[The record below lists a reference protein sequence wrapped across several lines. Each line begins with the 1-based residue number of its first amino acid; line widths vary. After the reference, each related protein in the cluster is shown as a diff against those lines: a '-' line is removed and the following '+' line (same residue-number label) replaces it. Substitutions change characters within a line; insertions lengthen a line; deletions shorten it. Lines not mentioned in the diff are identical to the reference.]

1 MTYSSTL
8 TSEALWPTDV
18 GVMSP
23 LLSDASPCFVERKC
37 KDGYESSQLLTLT
50 VFMSP
55 VSREKSTAQVTEVIS
70 SKWETGFTPQT
81 VLGKKLIALRNKAI
95 AAGVQLLSEEEVLE
109 EVKRRRGE
117 LEGDE
122 ADLY

>member
-1 MTYSSTL
+1 MSSL
-8 TSEALWPTDV
+8 LPDV
-18 GVMSP
+18 LP
-23 LLSDASPCFVERKC
+23 YFVERER
-37 KDGYESSQLLTLT
+37 KDGYESPQLLT

-55 VSREKSTAQVTEVIS
+55 VSREKSTTQVTEVIS

-81 VLGKKLIALRNKAI
+81 VLGKKLISLRNKAI

>member
-8 TSEALWPTDV
+8 TSETLWRTDV

-23 LLSDASPCFVERKC
+23 LLSDASLCFVERKC
-37 KDGYESSQLLTLT
+37 KDGYESPQLLT

>member
-8 TSEALWPTDV
+8 TSEMLWPRDV
-18 GVMSP
+18 GVMSS
-23 LLSDASPCFVERKC
+23 LLPDVLPYFVERERR
-37 KDGYESSQLLTLT
+37 DGYESPQLLT

-55 VSREKSTAQVTEVIS
+55 VSREKSTTQVTEVIS

-81 VLGKKLIALRNKAI
+81 VLGKKLISLRNKAI

>member
-1 MTYSSTL
+1 MAYSSTL
-8 TSEALWPTDV
+8 TSEMLWPRDV
-18 GVMSP
+18 GVMSS
-23 LLSDASPCFVERKC
+23 LLPDVLPYFVERER
-37 KDGYESSQLLTLT
+37 KDGYESPQLLT

-55 VSREKSTAQVTEVIS
+55 VSREKSTTQVTEVIS

-81 VLGKKLIALRNKAI
+81 VLGKKLISLRNKAI

>member
-1 MTYSSTL
+1 
-8 TSEALWPTDV
+8 
-18 GVMSP
+18 
-23 LLSDASPCFVERKC
+23 
-37 KDGYESSQLLTLT
+37 
-50 VFMSP
+50 MSP
-55 VSREKSTAQVTEVIS
+55 VSREKSTTQVTEVIT
-70 SKWETGFTPQT
+70 SKWETGFTPHT

>member
-8 TSEALWPTDV
+8 TSEMLWPRDV
-18 GVMSP
+18 GVMSS
-23 LLSDASPCFVERKC
+23 LLPDVLPYFVERER
-37 KDGYESSQLLTLT
+37 KDGYESPQLLT

-55 VSREKSTAQVTEVIS
+55 VSREKGTTQVTEVIS

-81 VLGKKLIALRNKAI
+81 VLGKKLISLRNKAI

>member
-8 TSEALWPTDV
+8 TSEMLWPRDV
-18 GVMSP
+18 GVMSS
-23 LLSDASPCFVERKC
+23 LLPDVLPCFVERER
-37 KDGYESSQLLTLT
+37 KDGYESPQLLT

-55 VSREKSTAQVTEVIS
+55 VSREKGTTQVTKVIS

-81 VLGKKLIALRNKAI
+81 VLGKKLISLRNKAI
-95 AAGVQLLSEEEVLE
+95 AAGMQLLSEEEVLE

>member
-1 MTYSSTL
+1 
-8 TSEALWPTDV
+8 
-18 GVMSP
+18 MSP

-37 KDGYESSQLLTLT
+37 KDGYESLQLLT

-55 VSREKSTAQVTEVIS
+55 VSREKSTTQVTEVIS

-81 VLGKKLIALRNKAI
+81 VLGKKLISLRNKAI

>member
-1 MTYSSTL
+1 MSSL
-8 TSEALWPTDV
+8 LPDV
-18 GVMSP
+18 
-23 LLSDASPCFVERKC
+23 LPCFVERER
-37 KDGYESSQLLTLT
+37 KDGYESPQLLT

-55 VSREKSTAQVTEVIS
+55 VSREKGTTQVTKVIS

-81 VLGKKLIALRNKAI
+81 VLGKKLISLRKRHCCGATS
-95 AAGVQLLSEEEVLE
+95 QLEEVLE

-122 ADLY
+122 ADL

>member
-1 MTYSSTL
+1 MSSL
-8 TSEALWPTDV
+8 LPDV
-18 GVMSP
+18 LP
-23 LLSDASPCFVERKC
+23 YFVERER
-37 KDGYESSQLLTLT
+37 KDGYESPQLLT

-55 VSREKSTAQVTEVIS
+55 VSREKGTTQVTKVIS

-81 VLGKKLIALRNKAI
+81 VLGKKLISLRNKAI